1 MKKKIVVFGDLPIG
15 TKVIIDLIKRTDVE
29 LIGVVTSN
37 KKLNNND
44 PWSNTPTVSEF
55 AKLKKIQILNL
66 NDILSIK
73 SNLDIG
79 FLCRFNKILS
89 SKIIKKFSQG
99 IINFHGGLLPECSG
113 LYSSC
118 HSILLKHKKGGGT
131 LHYIDSGIDTGNI
144 IKRIEF
150 KINNKDTSIS
160 VFKKTQIALL
170 NGYHEVIDS
179 IIAGNIKSIPQE
191 KLIQKGIKRN
201 YFNKHSL
208 KGKRKIK
215 INASKKDILRIVRAF
230 DHPNHEGAYMLI
242 NGTKVFLSILNK
254 DKNDIKFN

>member
-29 LIGVVTSN
+29 LIGVVTSG
-37 KKLNNND
+37 KKFNNND
-44 PWSNTPTVSEF
+44 PWGNTPTVSEF
-55 AKLKKIQILNL
+55 AKLKKIQILSL
-66 NDILSIK
+66 NDLLSIK
-73 SNLDIG
+73 TNLDIG

-89 SKIIKKFSQG
+89 NKLINKFTDG
-99 IINFHGGLLPECSG
+99 IINFHGGLLPECAG

-118 HSILLKHKKGGGT
+118 HSILLNHKKGGAT

-201 YFNKHSL
+201 YFNKNSL

-215 INASKKDILRIVRAF
+215 LNSSQDDILRVVRAF
-230 DHPNHEGAYMLI
+230 DHPDHEKSYIVI
-242 NGTKVFLSILNK
+242 NGTKVYLSTIKKTK
-254 DKNDIKFN
+254 DE